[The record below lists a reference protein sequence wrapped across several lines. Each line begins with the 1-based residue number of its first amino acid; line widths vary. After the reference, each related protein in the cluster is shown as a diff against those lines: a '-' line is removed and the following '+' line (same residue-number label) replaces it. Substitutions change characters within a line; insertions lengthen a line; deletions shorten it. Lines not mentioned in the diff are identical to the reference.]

1 MGIISEFKE
10 FALKGS
16 MFDTAVGII
25 IGGAMG
31 TVIGSLVKDVI
42 MPIVGA
48 VGGQPDFSAIK
59 LGPIL
64 FGNFLNAL
72 IAFLVLAWVVFMLV
86 KAVNTAKAMASKP
99 APGRR
104 AGAAAALRGVARGNP
119 QRARQEVGSSAST
132 LELERRPAK
141 AAFFVFVGERGVRGR
156 YEMKYQSCRSTPF
169 SPMK

>member
-31 TVIGSLVKDVI
+31 TVIGSLVEDVI
-42 MPIVGA
+42 MPIVGS
-48 VGGQPDFSAIK
+48 VGGTPDFSAIK

-64 FGNFLNAL
+64 FGKFLNAL

-86 KAVNTAKAMASKP
+86 KAVNKAKAMASNRLLRQRP
-99 APGRR
+99 PPRR
-104 AGAAAALRGVARGNP
+104 ARKCCRKRSATP
-119 QRARQEVGSSAST
+119 SSRSKST
-132 LELERRPAK
+132 AIDRI
-141 AAFFVFVGERGVRGR
+141 G
-156 YEMKYQSCRSTPF
+156 
-169 SPMK
+169 

>member
-86 KAVNTAKAMASKP
+86 KAVNAAKAMASKP
-99 APGRR
+99 AAP
-104 AGAAAALRGVARGNP
+104 AAPPPPPRSEVLLEEIRNALV
-119 QRARQEVGSSAST
+119 
-132 LELERRPAK
+132 K
-141 AAFFVFVGERGVRGR
+141 
-156 YEMKYQSCRSTPF
+156 K
-169 SPMK
+169 